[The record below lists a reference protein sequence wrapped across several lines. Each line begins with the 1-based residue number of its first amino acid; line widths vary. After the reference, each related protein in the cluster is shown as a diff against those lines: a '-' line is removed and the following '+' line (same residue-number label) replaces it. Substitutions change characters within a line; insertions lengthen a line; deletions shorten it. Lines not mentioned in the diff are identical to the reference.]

1 MFANAIVRC
10 LLFHPGVAL
19 HRCYQQLF
27 GRAMSIG
34 CLWLKWSQEFFLSPK
49 ILCIEAQV
57 AICSN
62 VSKLKGPVPR
72 TVQTNTIAFS
82 FVFFF
87 SSRKRYDMIHEIKL
101 SFLGNQE
108 ILQRPVMLQEV
119 RKMLLSR
126 VMSRP
131 LLVTFLSASRK
142 CVSK

>member
-1 MFANAIVRC
+1 MFAISPRRGPTP
-10 LLFHPGVAL
+10 LLPTALRRSYVDWVPSAEVVAGILFESKDFVHRSTGGNLLQREQTQRPGAQDSANKHHCV
-19 HRCYQQLF
+19 
-27 GRAMSIG
+27 
-34 CLWLKWSQEFFLSPK
+34 FF
-49 ILCIEAQV
+49 CV
-57 AICSN
+57 
-62 VSKLKGPVPR
+62 
-72 TVQTNTIAFS
+72 
-82 FVFFF
+82 FF

-108 ILQRPVMLQEV
+108 ILQRSVMLQEV